1 MTEGIYAETIKQIW
15 PFILTAAV
23 TCVNWL
29 ILLSLGLQLS
39 GTRVKRSILFGFT
52 LALAAVDFFG
62 KQAISA
68 PFGSFFGI
76 PLFLF
81 FFKRL
86 CRLSWRQLLLT
97 AVIGF
102 SLAILGKITLT
113 ASFRYFLGR
122 AEAYIPYQSL
132 IVLGRE
138 VQESIFPGFILLAA
152 KLLDLSFAPF
162 TRIRVQSVLPM
173 IGLFSLMTLLA
184 SILFISNNSL
194 LFPEG
199 GDVGFLRLLG
209 GQLFMATA
217 MVILLLLIR
226 SHLIKEKER
235 ELDEE
240 RLKESQR
247 LLETLASE
255 YREFRN
261 KLQVMDM
268 MVAAGKEGE
277 TIGRYIQKVA
287 EEISSRNYLDNPD
300 PIIKATVL
308 SWRIRA
314 QERGISIIEQDHTV
328 PLKTKPQRITGEILS
343 KALGSMIEEASRLRY
358 NMVVLSREEKGG
370 NTGFRLRIATNE
382 QKRTGRARTIS
393 LSEERFLPLEDLL
406 AKVDGRLEMVEDG
419 IIIWCLEHS

>member
-132 IVLGRE
+132 IVWARG
-138 VQESIFPGFILLAA
+138 SG
-152 KLLDLSFAPF
+152 KHLSRFYPAGCQTFGPF
-162 TRIRVQSVLPM
+162 FCAVHQDTGAISPADDRP
-173 IGLFSLMTLLA
+173 LFS
-184 SILFISNNSL
+184 ND
-194 LFPEG
+194 PP
-199 GDVGFLRLLG
+199 
-209 GQLFMATA
+209 GQ
-217 MVILLLLIR
+217 
-226 SHLIKEKER
+226 
-235 ELDEE
+235 
-240 RLKESQR
+240 
-247 LLETLASE
+247 
-255 YREFRN
+255 Y
-261 KLQVMDM
+261 
-268 MVAAGKEGE
+268 
-277 TIGRYIQKVA
+277 
-287 EEISSRNYLDNPD
+287 
-300 PIIKATVL
+300 
-308 SWRIRA
+308 
-314 QERGISIIEQDHTV
+314 
-328 PLKTKPQRITGEILS
+328 PLYQ
-343 KALGSMIEEASRLRY
+343 
-358 NMVVLSREEKGG
+358 
-370 NTGFRLRIATNE
+370 
-382 QKRTGRARTIS
+382 Q
-393 LSEERFLPLEDLL
+393 
-406 AKVDGRLEMVEDG
+406 
-419 IIIWCLEHS
+419 